1 MRTTAIGLVAIVLTI
16 TVAWTALNAA
26 ANTSGPDPS
35 GYTWTDSNAPD
46 PSITF
51 DWIDITT
58 TGTLIDKDTDF
69 TSDDDGVWTQPLP
82 FDFNFFGNTYDT
94 VQISTNGFISFTIP
108 NLSGRSTSTPPNCNE
123 NYNYDFS
130 GTNGGASSLGWS
142 IPHGDANCIGD
153 GWGFNPLIA
162 GWFDDFDLDDCGEVY
177 YGTNGS
183 APNRM
188 FIVQWDDVCHI
199 DCDLCAAGGGVTFE
213 IILYEGSSIGP
224 PAVAGAST
232 TDGNIRIQYADGFF
246 EETTPELNNGAS
258 ATTGLSFDGDTGLH
272 YSFIAPVLTDGLA
285 VLYSPASETTAT
297 PTTAPTATPAETPEE
312 TETPTASPT
321 ATPTPTETPPAGQ
334 SVTWANNNCRDGVGP
349 VDALIALRFDAGLP
363 ANTNE
368 CPPMGA
374 SIDVLFA
381 SLHLWGDV
389 DCSGAIGPV
398 DALKVLRHDAGLDV
412 SQAEGCPEMG
422 SEVTITV
429 E

>member
-1 MRTTAIGLVAIVLTI
+1 MRTTTIGLVAIVLTI

-58 TGTLIDKDTDF
+58 TGTLIDKDNDF
-69 TSDDDGVWTQPLP
+69 TGDDDGVWTQPLP

-94 VQISTNGFISFTIP
+94 VQIGTNGLISFTIP
-108 NLSGRSTSTPPNCNE
+108 NVPVRSTSTSFNCNE
-123 NYNYDFS
+123 NYNDDFIMS
-130 GTNGGASSLGWS
+130 NNAEGSLGNP
-142 IPHGDANCIGD
+142 IPHGDADCEND

-162 GWFDDFDLDDCGEVY
+162 GWFDDLDLSACGEIY

-188 FIVQWDDVCHI
+188 FIVQWDDVCQNS
-199 DCDLCAAGGGVTFE
+199 CDLCAAGGGITFE

-246 EETTPELNNGAS
+246 EETKPELNNGAS
-258 ATTGLSFDGDTGLH
+258 ATTGLSFDGDTGLL

-297 PTTAPTATPAETPEE
+297 PTTAPTTAPTATPEE

-321 ATPTPTETPPAGQ
+321 ATPKPTETPPAGQ
-334 SVTWANNNCRDGVGP
+334 SVTWADIDCKDGVGP
-349 VDALIALRFDAGLP
+349 VDALKI
-363 ANTNE
+363 
-368 CPPMGA
+368 
-374 SIDVLFA
+374 
-381 SLHLWGDV
+381 
-389 DCSGAIGPV
+389 
-398 DALKVLRHDAGLDV
+398 LRHDAGLDV
-412 SQAEGCPEMG
+412 SQAEGCPEIG
-422 SEVTITV
+422 REVTITPQ
-429 E
+429 